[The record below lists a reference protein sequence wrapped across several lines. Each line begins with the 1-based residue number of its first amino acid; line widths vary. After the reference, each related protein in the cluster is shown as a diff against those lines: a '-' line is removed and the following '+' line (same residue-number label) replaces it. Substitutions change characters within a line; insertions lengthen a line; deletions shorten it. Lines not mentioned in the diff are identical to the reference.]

1 MSPQSGGVPSH
12 FLVIVPGYMGSTLRD
27 KTTGEVVWIDFSSIP
42 KNPLKWDDWLDH
54 LITTMRYPNDNL
66 EPAGLINEIMFVLPW
81 AKQEQYSRLFAAF
94 ESMGYK
100 VDPAQYNERERN
112 VYAFPYDWRQ
122 DNRLS
127 ARELAA
133 AVERWR
139 GYHPGAEVWILA
151 HSNGGLVARWYIER
165 EGGKRHVTRL
175 FLMGSPWDGTP
186 VAMRVL
192 TAGFDYLLRRGFNP
206 LGLAERS
213 RDIIRTF
220 PSIYQLIPIQRE
232 FVHNVSGRT
241 LNPYRDFSWLDTPK
255 EKQLLLAGRRFAD
268 TLEDTLSV
276 ETLCFFGRKRPTTSS
291 AVVRFRD
298 GDKIDRFDWYANDA
312 GDGTIPEFSAV
323 HPNAAQKLPFAAS
336 HGDIYAVE
344 PVLEFL
350 RWELHDK
357 YIPGRALVELPRLS
371 VLFEPDRDVYGPG
384 EAIDMVATVF
394 GPEDDAGERDPI
406 ETASIQT
413 ELVWKSPL
421 PGDDAVPERRVA
433 DRARLLPGGGAAG
446 TYMGRLEAPA
456 REGYYDLNAVV
467 SVPGQPPVELG
478 EILLIEAEPA

>member
-27 KTTGEVVWIDFSSIP
+27 KTTGDVVWIDFGSVP
-42 KNPLKWDDWLDH
+42 KNPLKWDDWLTH
-54 LITTMRYPNDNL
+54 LMDVMRYPNDNL
-66 EPAGLINEIMFVLPW
+66 EPAGLISEVMFVLPW
-81 AKQEQYSRLFAAF
+81 AKQEHYGRLFAAL

-100 VDPAQYNERERN
+100 ADPTKYDERERD
-112 VYAFPYDWRQ
+112 VYSFPYDWRQ

-133 AVERWR
+133 AVERWQEF
-139 GYHPGAEVWILA
+139 HPGAEVWIMA

-165 EGGKRHVTRL
+165 EGGKNHVTRL
-175 FLMGSPWDGTP
+175 ILLGSPWDGTP

-192 TAGFDYLLRRGFNP
+192 TYGFDYLLRRGFNP
-206 LGLAERS
+206 LGIAERT
-213 RDIIRTF
+213 RDVIRTF
-220 PSIYQLIPIQRE
+220 PSIYQLIPTQRE
-232 FVHNVSGRT
+232 FVRDVDGHP
-241 LNPYRDFSWLDTPK
+241 LNLYRDFSWLDTSK

-268 TLEDTLSV
+268 TLRDTLSV

-291 AVVRFRD
+291 AVVRFKA
-298 GDKIDRFDWYANDA
+298 GEQLDRIDWYDNDA

-323 HPNAAQKLPFAAS
+323 HPNADQKLPFVAS

-371 VLFEPDRDVYGPG
+371 VLFEPDRDVYAPG
-384 EAIDMVATVF
+384 EAIDMVATVS
-394 GPEDDAGERDPI
+394 GPEDETGERSPI

-413 ELVWKSPL
+413 ELVWKRAL
-421 PGDDAVPERRVA
+421 PGDDVVPERRVA
-433 DRARLLPGGGAAG
+433 DRMRLLPNGAAG

-467 SVPGQPPVELG
+467 SVPGQPAVELS